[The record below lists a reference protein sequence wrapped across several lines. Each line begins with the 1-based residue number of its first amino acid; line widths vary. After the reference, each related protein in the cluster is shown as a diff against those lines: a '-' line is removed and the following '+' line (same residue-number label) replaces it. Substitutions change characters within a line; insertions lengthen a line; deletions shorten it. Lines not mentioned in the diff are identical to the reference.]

1 MSDTTLVKMSRVEA
15 LWERLVNA
23 ALRRD
28 RTGEAGGGG
37 GGCPGEGR
45 DINDI
50 LRAADELQADDPVIA
65 RICKLLL
72 VFFFFLSVQ
81 SCDYFLFFLLQYV
94 SMLTRLHKN
103 LTLIVKA

>member
-1 MSDTTLVKMSRVEA
+1 MSRVEA

-23 ALRRD
+23 ALQRD
-28 RTGEAGGGG
+28 RTGESAG

-45 DINDI
+45 DIDDI

-72 VFFFFLSVQ
+72 VFF
-81 SCDYFLFFLLQYV
+81 LFFLCAKL
-94 SMLTRLHKN
+94 
-103 LTLIVKA
+103 